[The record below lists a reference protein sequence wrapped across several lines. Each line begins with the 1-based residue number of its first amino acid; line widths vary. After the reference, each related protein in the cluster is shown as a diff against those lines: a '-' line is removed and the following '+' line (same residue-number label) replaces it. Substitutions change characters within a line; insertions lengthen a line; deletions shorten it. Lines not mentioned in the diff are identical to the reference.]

1 MRYRIRLSSMAEEH
15 LEYWRRCGQPSV
27 LRKLAGIFD
36 ELEDCLDSC
45 EEAVDV
51 VELVIMKNS

>member
-36 ELEDCLDSC
+36 ELEEHPMTGTGKPEKL
-45 EEAVDV
+45 
-51 VELVIMKNS
+51 MKK

>member
-1 MRYRIRLSSMAEEH
+1 MAEEH

-36 ELEDCLDSC
+36 ELEEHPMTGTGKPEKL
-45 EEAVDV
+45 
-51 VELVIMKNS
+51 MKK